1 MFSLFAYLLP
11 WGLILQ
17 AVAII
22 HFIRRRPDWFWLLVI
37 ILGGGLGALIYLLI
51 EGVPD
56 LGLLKDSFKGFSRRK
71 RINELQAAVID
82 NPSAGNYE
90 ELGDLYF
97 DEKKFGPAGQ
107 CYDRAITSRT
117 DHPDPYYRRGVA
129 ALEMGDT
136 AAAIPD
142 LERTLE
148 MDRKYDYYRA
158 LGLLAV
164 ACARSGQAARAQQ
177 LFEEALQI
185 STASETQVNYA
196 AFLISQGRKEEAR
209 QWAQRVLAK
218 KATMPGYLKRRER
231 PWFRRAAGLLKQV

>member
-1 MFSLFAYLLP
+1 MGSLFALLLP

-17 AVAII
+17 AVAIV

-37 ILGGGLGALIYLLI
+37 IFGGGLGALIYLLV
-51 EGVPD
+51 EGLPD
-56 LGLLKDSFKGFSRRK
+56 LGLLRESFRGFSRRK
-71 RINELQAAVID
+71 RINQLQAAVLD

-90 ELGDLYF
+90 ELGDLYL
-97 DEKKFGPAGQ
+97 DEKKWEQARQ

-142 LERTLE
+142 LEHTLE
-148 MDRKYDYYRA
+148 MDRNYDYYRA
-158 LGLLAV
+158 LGLLAH
-164 ACARSGQAARAQQ
+164 ACALTGQTARAQE
-177 LFEEALQI
+177 LFEEALRI

-196 AFLISQGRKEEAR
+196 AFLISQGKKEEAR